1 MNELPRGLDLSLTAT
16 SYYFLNR
23 KLSFTVCIVKQLIT
37 GSVLCRLSEVLK
49 DCLHS
54 STMSFKIKYLLIII
68 PGRFPCMWPIN
79 YARCLLLYHYLHDS
93 FILSKYLNFL
103 LNFKLGISIL
113 FTEWS
118 VFVFWR
124 SSKIP
129 LTLPCPRNCV
139 NIYKNL
145 KSHKNSVIVL
155 NVYH

>member
-1 MNELPRGLDLSLTAT
+1 MRDHLFVKWSWDVSSEEMNELPRGLDLSLTAT

-113 FTEWS
+113 LLNE
-118 VFVFWR
+118 VFLCSDV
-124 SSKIP
+124 P
-129 LTLPCPRNCV
+129 LRFLWLPPAPG
-139 NIYKNL
+139 
-145 KSHKNSVIVL
+145 IV
-155 NVYH
+155 